1 MARLCPFINRNKELG
16 FDSSA
21 LWVALGSNIK
31 MGLIRPIM
39 SSESTSKFP
48 S

>member
-1 MARLCPFINRNKELG
+1 MARLCTFINCNKELG

-31 MGLIRPIM
+31 MGLIRPVM
-39 SSESTSKFP
+39 SRESKSKFP